1 MATREAAELSS
12 LATALDELARRI
24 TAIAEALAGTA
35 SDDVAAGLFDVERA
49 LGAARRRLARLV
61 DARDGGRREHR
72 RGHPTVGSRRHTQG
86 QLAHARNPRR

>member
-24 TAIAEALAGTA
+24 TAIAESLAGTA

-61 DARDGGRREHR
+61 DALG
-72 RGHPTVGSRRHTQG
+72 
-86 QLAHARNPRR
+86 